1 MVDVVNNQVNIDDQ
15 DNNQKKTNIFS
26 ARNATD
32 FISILALIGLIGITY
47 KYNPLKFLTNNLL
60 TAIRIKYMS
69 IMFLFLSLVFV
80 MYYYDLLNLSSDY
93 FGPVTITSL
102 VIGCFLFA
110 IILYYM
116 IAFSKSDVYSYVPPV
131 PTYVINLF
139 KLAIGVTSSIVFML
153 FLIFMI
159 FNTSSTSSTL
169 SIILNVLI
177 ISTLLTLMY
186 KILIRSPILQSWP
199 WFRLLVNTI
208 LYIPCILAGIL
219 DAIVTQFYKE
229 KEKTKLPEVIL
240 LGISILLI
248 AIYYLLPV
256 GMQWVSSTYRGGK
269 TLINESVVLKQPYTI
284 ASYIPLNDMDPKS
297 AFPVYEYN
305 YALSLWLYLDALP
318 PSTSASFDKYTP
330 VFSYGGKPAILY
342 KASNN
347 TMMITA
353 KIKDLT
359 DDRIARSNM
368 DKDENGDVI
377 IYKLENVLLQKWNH
391 ILINYN
397 GGILD
402 IFYNGQ
408 LVKSAKNIVP
418 YMELDAMTI
427 GTTNGINGAICNVVY
442 YNHVLDSNSILALY
456 NSVKDKTPPTLSFAE
471 SNADLISKN
480 VQ

>member
-15 DNNQKKTNIFS
+15 NNNQKKTNIFS

-32 FISILALIGLIGITY
+32 FISILAFIGLIGITY

-60 TAIRIKYMS
+60 TAIRIQYLS
-69 IMFLFLSLVFV
+69 IMFLFLSFVFV
-80 MYYYDLLNLSSDY
+80 MYYYDLLNLSSNY

-102 VIGCFLFA
+102 VVGCFLFA
-110 IILYYM
+110 IVLYYLV
-116 IAFSKSDVYSYVPPV
+116 AFSKSDIYSYVPPV

-139 KLAIGVTSSIVFML
+139 KIAIGVSCSIIFLLFMV
-153 FLIFMI
+153 FMI
-159 FNTSSTSSTL
+159 FNTSSTSPTL
-169 SIILNVLI
+169 SIILNILI

-199 WFRLLVNTI
+199 WFRLIVNTI

-219 DAIVTQFYKE
+219 DAVVSQFYKE

-240 LGISILLI
+240 LVISILLI
-248 AIYYLLPV
+248 AMYYLVPM

-269 TLINESVVLKQPYTI
+269 TLVNESVVLSQPYTI
-284 ASYIPLNDMDPKS
+284 ASYVPLNDLDPK
-297 AFPVYEYN
+297 ATNPVYEYN

-330 VFSYGGKPAILY
+330 VFSYGGKPSILY

-359 DDRIARSNM
+359 DDMIARSNM

-377 IYKLENVLLQKWNH
+377 IYKLEKILLQKWNH

-402 IFYNGQ
+402 IFYNGK
-408 LVKSAKNIVP
+408 LVKSAQNIVP

-427 GTTNGINGAICNVVY
+427 GSPNGINGAICNVTY
-442 YNHVLDSNSILALY
+442 YNYVLDSNSILALY
-456 NSVKDKTPPTLSFAE
+456 NSVKDKTPPTLSYAE
-471 SNADLISKN
+471 SNEDLISKN
-480 VQ
+480 VK

>member
-32 FISILALIGLIGITY
+32 FISILAFIGIIGITY

-60 TAIRIKYMS
+60 TAIRIKYLS
-69 IMFLFLSLVFV
+69 ILFLFISLVFV

-93 FGPVTITSL
+93 FGAVTITSL

-110 IILYYM
+110 IVLYYVV
-116 IAFSKSDVYSYVPPV
+116 AFSKSDVYSYVPPV

-139 KLAIGVTSSIVFML
+139 QLAIGVSFSIVFVL
-153 FLIFMI
+153 FLVMMI
-159 FNTSSTSSTL
+159 FNTSSTSSTF

-177 ISTLLTLMY
+177 ISTLLTLIY
-186 KILIRSPILQSWP
+186 KILIRSPILQSLP
-199 WFRLLVNTI
+199 WFRLVVNTI

-219 DAIVTQFYKE
+219 DAIVAQIYKE

-240 LGISILLI
+240 LVISILLI
-248 AIYYLLPV
+248 AIYYLLPM

-269 TLINESVVLKQPYTI
+269 TLVNESVVLKQPYTI
-284 ASYIPLNDMDPKS
+284 ASYIPLNDMDPK
-297 AFPVYEYN
+297 AAYPVYEYN

-359 DDRIARSNM
+359 DDMIARSTM

-402 IFYNGQ
+402 IFYNGK

-427 GTTNGINGAICNVVY
+427 GSTNGINGAICNVVY
-442 YNHVLDSNSILALY
+442 YNNVLDSNSILALY
-456 NSVKDKTPPTLSFAE
+456 NSVKNKTPPTMSFAE

>member
-1 MVDVVNNQVNIDDQ
+1 MVDIINNQVNIDDQ
-15 DNNQKKTNIFS
+15 NNNQTKTNIFS
-26 ARNATD
+26 ARNVTD
-32 FISILALIGLIGITY
+32 LISILTFIGLIGITY
-47 KYNPLKFLTNNLL
+47 QYHPLKFLTNNMLP
-60 TAIRIKYMS
+60 AIRIKYLS
-69 IMFLFLSLVFV
+69 IMVLFLSLVFV

-102 VIGCFLFA
+102 VVGCFLFA
-110 IILYYM
+110 IVLYYVL
-116 IAFSKSDVYSYVPPV
+116 AFSKSDVYSYVPPT

-139 KLAIGVTSSIVFML
+139 QLAIGVSCSIIFTM
-153 FLIFMI
+153 FLVFMI
-159 FNTSSTSSTL
+159 FNTSSTSPTL

-177 ISTLLTLMY
+177 ISTILTLMY
-186 KILIRSPILQSWP
+186 KVLVRSPILQSWP

-219 DAIVTQFYKE
+219 DAIVAQIYKE

-240 LGISILLI
+240 LVISILLI
-248 AIYYLLPV
+248 AIYYLLPM
-256 GMQWVSSTYRGGK
+256 GMQWVIATYQGGK
-269 TLINESVVLKQPYTI
+269 ILVNESVILKQPYTI
-284 ASYIPLNDMDPKS
+284 ASYVPLNDIDP
-297 AFPVYEYN
+297 AAINPVYEYN

-318 PSTSASFDKYTP
+318 PSTSAAFDKYTP

-347 TMMITA
+347 TMIITA

-359 DDRIARSNM
+359 DDMIARSNM

-391 ILINYN
+391 ILVNYN
-397 GGILD
+397 GGVLD
-402 IFYNGQ
+402 IFYNGK

-418 YMELDAMTI
+418 YMELDAMII
-427 GTTNGINGAICNVVY
+427 GSPNGINGAICNVVY

-456 NSVKDKTPPTLSFAE
+456 NSVKDKTPPMLSFAE
-471 SNADLISKN
+471 PNADLISKN

>member
-15 DNNQKKTNIFS
+15 NNNQTKTNIFS
-26 ARNATD
+26 ARNVTD
-32 FISILALIGLIGITY
+32 LISILTFIGLIVITY
-47 KYNPLKFLTNNLL
+47 KYNPLKFLTSNLL
-60 TAIRIKYMS
+60 TAIRIKYLS

-93 FGPVTITSL
+93 FGAVTITSL
-102 VIGCFLFA
+102 VIGSFLFA
-110 IILYYM
+110 IILYYVL
-116 IAFSKSDVYSYVPPV
+116 AFSKSDVYSYIPPT

-139 KLAIGVTSSIVFML
+139 QLAIGVSSSIIFTM
-153 FLIFMI
+153 FLVFMI
-159 FNTSSTSSTL
+159 FNTSSTSSTF

-186 KILIRSPILQSWP
+186 KVLVRSPILQSWP

-208 LYIPCILAGIL
+208 LYIPCIIAGIL

-240 LGISILLI
+240 LVISILLI
-248 AIYYLLPV
+248 AIYYLVPL
-256 GMQWVSSTYRGGK
+256 GMQWVVATYQGGK
-269 TLINESVVLKQPYTI
+269 ILVNESVVLKEPYTI
-284 ASYIPLNDMDPKS
+284 ASYIPLNDIDPK
-297 AFPVYEYN
+297 ATNPVYEYN

-318 PSTSASFDKYTP
+318 PNTNASFDKYTP

-359 DDRIARSNM
+359 DDMIARSNM
-368 DKDENGDVI
+368 DTDENGDVI

-397 GGILD
+397 GGVLD
-402 IFYNGQ
+402 IFYNGK

-427 GTTNGINGAICNVVY
+427 GSPNGINGAICNVVY
-442 YNHVLDSNSILALY
+442 YNHVLDSNSIVGLY
-456 NSVKDKTPPTLSFAE
+456 NSVKDKTPPTLSFAK

>member
-1 MVDVVNNQVNIDDQ
+1 MVEVVNNQVNIDNQ
-15 DNNQKKTNIFS
+15 DNNEKKTNIYS

-32 FISILALIGLIGITY
+32 FISILTFIGLIGITY
-47 KYNPLKFLTNNLL
+47 KYNPLKILTNNLL

-69 IMFLFLSLVFV
+69 IMFLFISLVFV

-93 FGPVTITSL
+93 FGIVTITSL

-110 IILYYM
+110 IILYYVV
-116 IAFSKSDVYSYVPPV
+116 AFSKSDVYSYVPPA

-139 KLAIGVTSSIVFML
+139 KIAIGVSLSIIFVL
-153 FLIFMI
+153 FLVFMI
-159 FNTSSTSSTL
+159 FNTSSASPTF

-219 DAIVTQFYKE
+219 DAIVAQIYKE
-229 KEKTKLPEVIL
+229 KEKTKLSEVIL
-240 LGISILLI
+240 LVISILLI
-248 AIYYLLPV
+248 AIYYLLPM
-256 GMQWVSSTYRGGK
+256 GMQWVTSTYRGGK
-269 TLINESVVLKQPYTI
+269 TLVNESVVLKEPYTI
-284 ASYIPLNDMDPKS
+284 ASYIPLNDMDP
-297 AFPVYEYN
+297 AAAYPVYEYN

-318 PSTSASFDKYTP
+318 PSTSAAFDKYTP

-368 DKDENGDVI
+368 DKDENGDII

-427 GTTNGINGAICNVVY
+427 GSPNGINGAICNVVY

-471 SNADLISKN
+471 SNTDLISKN

>member
-1 MVDVVNNQVNIDDQ
+1 MVDVVNNQVNIDNQ
-15 DNNQKKTNIFS
+15 DNNEKKTNIFS

-32 FISILALIGLIGITY
+32 FISILTFIGLIGITY

-69 IMFLFLSLVFV
+69 IMFLFISLVFV

-93 FGPVTITSL
+93 FGIVTITSL

-110 IILYYM
+110 IILYYVV
-116 IAFSKSDVYSYVPPV
+116 AFSKSDVYSYVPPA

-139 KLAIGVTSSIVFML
+139 KIAIGVSLSIIFVL
-153 FLIFMI
+153 FLVFMI
-159 FNTSSTSSTL
+159 FNTSSASPTF

-219 DAIVTQFYKE
+219 DAIVAQIYKE
-229 KEKTKLPEVIL
+229 KEKTKLSEVIL
-240 LGISILLI
+240 LVISILLI
-248 AIYYLLPV
+248 AIYYLLPM
-256 GMQWVSSTYRGGK
+256 GMQWVTSTYRGGK
-269 TLINESVVLKQPYTI
+269 TLVNESVVLKEPYTI
-284 ASYIPLNDMDPKS
+284 ASYIPLNDMDP
-297 AFPVYEYN
+297 AAAYPVYEYN

-318 PSTSASFDKYTP
+318 PSTSAAFDKYTP

-368 DKDENGDVI
+368 DKDENGDII

-427 GTTNGINGAICNVVY
+427 GSPNGINGAICNVVY

-471 SNADLISKN
+471 SNTDLISKN

>member
-1 MVDVVNNQVNIDDQ
+1 MVDVVNNEVNIDNQ
-15 DNNQKKTNIFS
+15 DNNEKKTNIFS

-32 FISILALIGLIGITY
+32 LISILALVGLIGITY
-47 KYNPLKFLTNNLL
+47 KYNPLKFLTNNML
-60 TAIRIKYMS
+60 TAIRIKYLS
-69 IMFLFLSLVFV
+69 IMVLFLSLVFV

-93 FGPVTITSL
+93 FGPVTITSI

-110 IILYYM
+110 IILYYVL
-116 IAFSKSDVYSYVPPV
+116 AFSKSDVYSYVPPT

-139 KLAIGVTSSIVFML
+139 QLAIGVSCSIIFTM
-153 FLIFMI
+153 FLVFMI
-159 FNTSSTSSTL
+159 FNTSSTSPTF

-186 KILIRSPILQSWP
+186 KVLVRSPILQSWP

-208 LYIPCILAGIL
+208 LYIPCIIAGIL
-219 DAIVTQFYKE
+219 DAIVAQIYKE

-240 LGISILLI
+240 LVISIILI
-248 AIYYLLPV
+248 AIYYLLPM
-256 GMQWVSSTYRGGK
+256 GMQWVVATYQGGK
-269 TLINESVVLKQPYTI
+269 ILVNESIVLKEPYTI
-284 ASYIPLNDMDPKS
+284 ASYILLNDIDP
-297 AFPVYEYN
+297 AETNPVYEYN

-318 PSTSASFDKYTP
+318 PSTSAAFDKYTP
-330 VFSYGGKPAILY
+330 VFSYGGKPSILY

-368 DKDENGDVI
+368 DKDENGDII

-397 GGILD
+397 GGVLD
-402 IFYNGQ
+402 IFYNGK

-418 YMELDAMTI
+418 YMELDAMTW
-427 GTTNGINGAICNVVY
+427 
-442 YNHVLDSNSILALY
+442 
-456 NSVKDKTPPTLSFAE
+456 
-471 SNADLISKN
+471 
-480 VQ
+480 

>member
-347 TMMITA
+347 TMMITD

>member
-1 MVDVVNNQVNIDDQ
+1 MVDVVNNQVNIDNQ
-15 DNNQKKTNIFS
+15 DNNEKKTNIFS

-32 FISILALIGLIGITY
+32 FISILAFIGLIGITY
-47 KYNPLKFLTNNLL
+47 KYNPLKILTNNLL

-69 IMFLFLSLVFV
+69 IMFLFISLVFV

-93 FGPVTITSL
+93 FGIVTITSL

-110 IILYYM
+110 IILYYVV
-116 IAFSKSDVYSYVPPV
+116 AFSKSDVYSYVPPA

-139 KLAIGVTSSIVFML
+139 KIAIGVSLSIIFVL
-153 FLIFMI
+153 FLVFMI
-159 FNTSSTSSTL
+159 FNTSSASPTF

-219 DAIVTQFYKE
+219 DAIVAQIYKE
-229 KEKTKLPEVIL
+229 KEKTKLSEVIL
-240 LGISILLI
+240 LVISILLI
-248 AIYYLLPV
+248 AIYYLLPM
-256 GMQWVSSTYRGGK
+256 GMQWVTSTYRGGK
-269 TLINESVVLKQPYTI
+269 TLVNESVVLKEPYTI
-284 ASYIPLNDMDPKS
+284 ASYIPLNDMDP
-297 AFPVYEYN
+297 AAAYPVYEYN

-318 PSTSASFDKYTP
+318 PSTSAAFDKYTP

-368 DKDENGDVI
+368 DKDENGDII

-427 GTTNGINGAICNVVY
+427 GSPNGINGAICNVVY

-471 SNADLISKN
+471 SNTDLISKN

>member
-1 MVDVVNNQVNIDDQ
+1 MVEVVNNQVNIDNQ
-15 DNNQKKTNIFS
+15 DNNQSKTNIFS

-32 FISILALIGLIGITY
+32 LISLLALVGLIGITY
-47 KYNPLKFLTNNLL
+47 KYNPLKFLTNNML
-60 TAIRIKYMS
+60 TAIRIKYLS
-69 IMFLFLSLVFV
+69 IMVLFLSLVFV

-110 IILYYM
+110 IILYYVL
-116 IAFSKSDVYSYVPPV
+116 AFSKSDVYSYVPPT

-139 KLAIGVTSSIVFML
+139 QLAIGVSCSIIFTM
-153 FLIFMI
+153 FLVFMI
-159 FNTSSTSSTL
+159 FNTSSTSPTL

-186 KILIRSPILQSWP
+186 KVLVRSPILQSWP

-219 DAIVTQFYKE
+219 DAIVTQIYKE

-240 LGISILLI
+240 LVISIILI
-248 AIYYLLPV
+248 AIYYLLPM
-256 GMQWVSSTYRGGK
+256 GLQWVVATYQGGK
-269 TLINESVVLKQPYTI
+269 ILVNESVVLKEPYTI
-284 ASYIPLNDMDPKS
+284 ASYILLNDIDP
-297 AFPVYEYN
+297 AETNPVYEYN

-318 PSTSASFDKYTP
+318 PSTSAAFDKYTP

-347 TMMITA
+347 TMMVTA

-391 ILINYN
+391 ILINYS

-402 IFYNGQ
+402 VFYNGT

-418 YMELDAMTI
+418 YMELDAMMI
-427 GTTNGINGAICNVVY
+427 GSTNGINGAICNVVY
-442 YNHVLDSNSILALY
+442 YKHTLDSNSILALY
-456 NSVKDKTPPTLSFAE
+456 NSVKDKTPPTLSYAE
-471 SNADLISKN
+471 SNEELISKN

>member
-1 MVDVVNNQVNIDDQ
+1 MVDIINNQVNIDDQ
-15 DNNQKKTNIFS
+15 NNNQTKTNIFS

-32 FISILALIGLIGITY
+32 LISILTLVGLIGITY
-47 KYNPLKFLTNNLL
+47 KYNPLKFLTNNML
-60 TAIRIKYMS
+60 TAIRIKYLS
-69 IMFLFLSLVFV
+69 IMVLFLSLVFV

-110 IILYYM
+110 IVLYYVL
-116 IAFSKSDVYSYVPPV
+116 AFSKSDVYSYVPPT

-139 KLAIGVTSSIVFML
+139 QLAIGVSCSIIFTM
-153 FLIFMI
+153 FLVFMI
-159 FNTSSTSSTL
+159 FNTSSTSPTF

-186 KILIRSPILQSWP
+186 KVLVRSPILQSWP

-219 DAIVTQFYKE
+219 DVIVAQIYKE

-240 LGISILLI
+240 LVISILLI
-248 AIYYLLPV
+248 AIYYLLPM
-256 GMQWVSSTYRGGK
+256 GMQWVIATYQGGK
-269 TLINESVVLKQPYTI
+269 ILVNESVVLKQPYTI
-284 ASYIPLNDMDPKS
+284 ASYVPLNDIDP
-297 AFPVYEYN
+297 AVTNPVYEYN

-318 PSTSASFDKYTP
+318 PSTSAAFDKYTP

-347 TMMITA
+347 TMIITA

-359 DDRIARSNM
+359 DDMIARSNM

-391 ILINYN
+391 ILVNYN
-397 GGILD
+397 GGVLD
-402 IFYNGQ
+402 IFYNGK

-418 YMELDAMTI
+418 YMELDAMII
-427 GTTNGINGAICNVVY
+427 GSPNGINGAICNVVY

-456 NSVKDKTPPTLSFAE
+456 NSVKDKTPPVLSFAE

>member
-1 MVDVVNNQVNIDDQ
+1 MVDVVNNEVNIDNQ
-15 DNNQKKTNIFS
+15 DNNQPKTNIFT

-32 FISILALIGLIGITY
+32 FISILTFIGLIGITY

-60 TAIRIKYMS
+60 TAIRIKYLS
-69 IMFLFLSLVFV
+69 IMFLFISLVIV

-110 IILYYM
+110 IVLYYVL
-116 IAFSKSDVYSYVPPV
+116 AFSKSDVYSYVPPT

-139 KLAIGVTSSIVFML
+139 QLALGVSSSIIFTM
-153 FLIFMI
+153 FLVFMI
-159 FNTSSTSSTL
+159 FNTSSASPTF

-177 ISTLLTLMY
+177 ISTLLTLTY

-219 DAIVTQFYKE
+219 DVIVAQIYKE

-240 LGISILLI
+240 LLISILLI
-248 AIYYLLPV
+248 AIYYLLPM

-269 TLINESVVLKQPYTI
+269 TLVNESIILNQPYTI
-284 ASYIPLNDMDPKS
+284 ASYVPLNDMDP
-297 AFPVYEYN
+297 ADTNPVYEYN

-330 VFSYGGKPAILY
+330 VFSYGGKPSILY

-359 DDRIARSNM
+359 DDRIARSNI

-402 IFYNGQ
+402 IFYNGI

-427 GTTNGINGAICNVVY
+427 GSSNGINGAICNVVY
-442 YNHVLDSNSILALY
+442 YNYVLDSNSILALY
-456 NSVKDKTPPTLSFAE
+456 NSVKDRTPPTLSFAE

-480 VQ
+480 V

>member
-1 MVDVVNNQVNIDDQ
+1 MVEVVNNQVNIDNQ
-15 DNNQKKTNIFS
+15 DNNQTKTNIFS

-32 FISILALIGLIGITY
+32 IISILVLVSLIGITY
-47 KYNPLKFLTNNLL
+47 KYNPLKILTNNML
-60 TAIRIKYMS
+60 TAIRIKYLSVMV
-69 IMFLFLSLVFV
+69 LFLSLVFV

-110 IILYYM
+110 IILYYVL
-116 IAFSKSDVYSYVPPV
+116 AFSKSDVYSYVPPT

-139 KLAIGVTSSIVFML
+139 QLAIGVSCSIIFTM
-153 FLIFMI
+153 FLVFMI
-159 FNTSSTSSTL
+159 FNTSNTSPTF

-186 KILIRSPILQSWP
+186 KVLVRSPILQSWP
-199 WFRLLVNTI
+199 WFRLVVNTI

-219 DAIVTQFYKE
+219 DVIVTQIYKE

-240 LGISILLI
+240 LVISILLI
-248 AIYYLLPV
+248 AIYYLLPM

-269 TLINESVVLKQPYTI
+269 TLVNESVILKQPYTI

-318 PSTSASFDKYTP
+318 PSTSAAFDKYTP
-330 VFSYGGKPAILY
+330 VFSYGGKPSILY

-359 DDRIARSNM
+359 DDMIARTNSE
-368 DKDENGDVI
+368 KDENGDVI

-402 IFYNGQ
+402 IFYNGK

-427 GTTNGINGAICNVVY
+427 GSANGINGAICNVVY
-442 YNHVLDSNSILALY
+442 YNDVLDSNSILALY

>member
-1 MVDVVNNQVNIDDQ
+1 MVEVVNNQLNIDNQ
-15 DNNQKKTNIFS
+15 DNNETKTNIFS
-26 ARNATD
+26 VRNVSD
-32 FISILALIGLIGITY
+32 LISILALVALIGLTY
-47 KYNPLKFLTNNLL
+47 KYNPLKFLTNNML
-60 TAIRIKYMS
+60 TAIRIKYLS

-80 MYYYDLLNLSSDY
+80 MYYYNLLNLSSDY
-93 FGPVTITSL
+93 FGVVTITSL
-102 VIGCFLFA
+102 VVGCFLFA
-110 IILYYM
+110 ILLYYVV
-116 IAFSKSDVYSYVPPV
+116 AFSKSDVYSYVPPV
-131 PTYVINLF
+131 PTYIINLF
-139 KLAIGVTSSIVFML
+139 QLALGVSSSIIFTM
-153 FLIFMI
+153 FLVMII
-159 FNTSSTSSTL
+159 FNTSSTSPTF

-177 ISTLLTLMY
+177 ISSLLTLMY
-186 KILIRSPILQSWP
+186 KVLVRSPILQSWP

-219 DAIVTQFYKE
+219 DVIVTQFYKE

-240 LGISILLI
+240 LVISILLI
-248 AIYYLLPV
+248 AIYYLVPLV
-256 GMQWVSSTYRGGK
+256 MQWVVATYQGGK
-269 TLINESVVLKQPYTI
+269 VLVNESVVLKQPYTI
-284 ASYIPLNDMDPKS
+284 ASYIPLNDMDPK
-297 AFPVYEYN
+297 ATNPVYEYN

-318 PSTSASFDKYTP
+318 PNTNASFDRYTP

-359 DDRIARSNM
+359 DDMIARSNM

-377 IYKLENVLLQKWNH
+377 IYKLENILLQKWNH

-397 GGILD
+397 GGVLD
-402 IFYNGQ
+402 IFYNGK

-418 YMELDAMTI
+418 YMELDTMTI
-427 GTTNGINGAICNVVY
+427 GSQNGINGAICNVVY
-442 YNHVLDSNSILALY
+442 YNHVLDSNSIVGLY
-456 NSVKDKTPPTLSFAE
+456 NSVKDKTPPTLSFAK

>member
-1 MVDVVNNQVNIDDQ
+1 MDNENNTTT
-15 DNNQKKTNIFS
+15 KTNIS
-26 ARNATD
+26 STIID
-32 FISILALIGLIGITY
+32 VMSILGFIVLIVITY
-47 KYNPLKFLTNNLL
+47 KYNPLKFLTNNML
-60 TAIRIKYMS
+60 TAIRIKYLS
-69 IMFLFLSLVFV
+69 IMFLFMSLVFV
-80 MYYYDLLNLSSDY
+80 MYYYDLLNLSSNY

-102 VIGCFLFA
+102 VIGSFLFA
-110 IILYYM
+110 IILYYVL
-116 IAFSKSDVYSYVPPV
+116 AFSKSDVYSYVPPV

-139 KLAIGVTSSIVFML
+139 QLAIGVSCSIIFTM
-153 FLIFMI
+153 FLVFMI
-159 FNTSSTSSTL
+159 FNTSSTSSTF

-219 DAIVTQFYKE
+219 DVIVAQIYKE

-240 LGISILLI
+240 LVISILLI
-248 AIYYLLPV
+248 AIYYLLPM
-256 GMQWVSSTYRGGK
+256 GMQWVVATYQGGK
-269 TLINESVVLKQPYTI
+269 ILVNESIVLNQPYTI
-284 ASYIPLNDMDPKS
+284 ASYVPLNDIDP
-297 AFPVYEYN
+297 ADTNPVYEYN

-318 PSTSASFDKYTP
+318 PSTNASFDKYTP

-359 DDRIARSNM
+359 DDMIARSNM
-368 DKDENGDVI
+368 DTDENGDII

-397 GGILD
+397 GGVLD
-402 IFYNGQ
+402 IFYNGK

-427 GTTNGINGAICNVVY
+427 GSPNGINGAICNVVY
-442 YNHVLDSNSILALY
+442 YNNTLDSNSILALY
-456 NSVKDKTPPTLSFAE
+456 NSVKDKTPPTLSFAK

>member
-116 IAFSKSDVYSYVPPV
+116 ISFSKSDVYSYVPPV

-139 KLAIGVTSSIVFML
+139 KLAIGVSSSIVFML
-153 FLIFMI
+153 FLVFMI

-368 DKDENGDVI
+368 DKDENGDII

-397 GGILD
+397 GGVLD
-402 IFYNGQ
+402 IFYNGK

>member
-1 MVDVVNNQVNIDDQ
+1 MVEVVNNQVNIDNQ
-15 DNNQKKTNIFS
+15 NNNEKKTNIFT

-32 FISILALIGLIGITY
+32 LISILALVGLIGITY
-47 KYNPLKFLTNNLL
+47 KYNPLKFLTNNML
-60 TAIRIKYMS
+60 TAIRIKYLS
-69 IMFLFLSLVFV
+69 IMVLFLSLVFV

-110 IILYYM
+110 IVLYYVL
-116 IAFSKSDVYSYVPPV
+116 AFSKSDVYSYVPPT

-139 KLAIGVTSSIVFML
+139 QLAIGVSCSIIFTM
-153 FLIFMI
+153 FLVFMI
-159 FNTSSTSSTL
+159 FNTSSTSPTF

-186 KILIRSPILQSWP
+186 KVLVRSPILQSWP

-219 DAIVTQFYKE
+219 DVIVAQIYKE

-240 LGISILLI
+240 LVISILLI
-248 AIYYLLPV
+248 AIYYLLPM
-256 GMQWVSSTYRGGK
+256 GMQWVIATYQGGK
-269 TLINESVVLKQPYTI
+269 ILVNESVVLKQPYTI
-284 ASYIPLNDMDPKS
+284 ASYVPLNDIDP
-297 AFPVYEYN
+297 AVTNPVYEYN

-318 PSTSASFDKYTP
+318 PSTSAAFDKYTP

-347 TMMITA
+347 TMIITA

-359 DDRIARSNM
+359 DDMIARSNM

-391 ILINYN
+391 ILVNYN
-397 GGILD
+397 GGVLD
-402 IFYNGQ
+402 IFYNGK

-418 YMELDAMTI
+418 YMELDAMII
-427 GTTNGINGAICNVVY
+427 GSPNGINGAICNVVY

-456 NSVKDKTPPTLSFAE
+456 NSVKDKTPPMLSFAE

>member
-1 MVDVVNNQVNIDDQ
+1 MVDVVNNEVNIDNQ
-15 DNNQKKTNIFS
+15 DNNEKKTNIFS

-32 FISILALIGLIGITY
+32 FISILAFIGLIGITY
-47 KYNPLKFLTNNLL
+47 IYNPLRFLTNNLL

-69 IMFLFLSLVFV
+69 IMFLFISLVFV

-139 KLAIGVTSSIVFML
+139 KIAIGVSFSIIFVL
-153 FLIFMI
+153 FLIMMI
-159 FNTSSTSSTL
+159 FNTSSTSPTF

-208 LYIPCILAGIL
+208 LYIPCVLAGIL
-219 DAIVTQFYKE
+219 DAIVTQIYKE

-240 LGISILLI
+240 LVISILLI
-248 AIYYLLPV
+248 AIYYLLPM
-256 GMQWVSSTYRGGK
+256 GMQWVTSTYRGGK
-269 TLINESVVLKQPYTI
+269 MLVNESVVLKEPYTI
-284 ASYIPLNDMDPKS
+284 ASYIPLNDLDPDAS
-297 AFPVYEYN
+297 NPVYEYN

-318 PSTSASFDKYTP
+318 PSTSAAFDKYTP

-402 IFYNGQ
+402 VFYNGK

-427 GTTNGINGAICNVVY
+427 GSSNGINGAICNVVY
-442 YNHVLDSNSILALY
+442 YNNVLDSNSILALY
-456 NSVKDKTPPTLSFAE
+456 NSVKDKTPPTMSFAE

-480 VQ
+480 VK

>member
-1 MVDVVNNQVNIDDQ
+1 MDNENNTTT
-15 DNNQKKTNIFS
+15 KTNIS
-26 ARNATD
+26 STIID
-32 FISILALIGLIGITY
+32 VMSILGFIVLIVITY
-47 KYNPLKFLTNNLL
+47 KYNPLKFLTNNML
-60 TAIRIKYMS
+60 TAIRIKYLS
-69 IMFLFLSLVFV
+69 IMFLFMSLVFV
-80 MYYYDLLNLSSDY
+80 MYYYDLLNLSSNY

-102 VIGCFLFA
+102 VIGSFLFA
-110 IILYYM
+110 IILYYVL
-116 IAFSKSDVYSYVPPV
+116 AFSKSDVYSYVPPV

-139 KLAIGVTSSIVFML
+139 QLAIGVSCSIIFTM
-153 FLIFMI
+153 FLVFMI
-159 FNTSSTSSTL
+159 FNTSSTSSTF

-219 DAIVTQFYKE
+219 DVIVAQIYKE

-240 LGISILLI
+240 LVISILLI
-248 AIYYLLPV
+248 AIYYLLPM
-256 GMQWVSSTYRGGK
+256 GMQWVVATYQGGK
-269 TLINESVVLKQPYTI
+269 ILVNESIVLNQPYTI
-284 ASYIPLNDMDPKS
+284 ASYVPLNDIDP
-297 AFPVYEYN
+297 ADTNPVYEYN

-318 PSTSASFDKYTP
+318 PSTNASFDKYTP

-359 DDRIARSNM
+359 DDMIARSNM
-368 DKDENGDVI
+368 DTDENGDII

-397 GGILD
+397 GGVLD
-402 IFYNGQ
+402 IFYNGK

-427 GTTNGINGAICNVVY
+427 GSPNGM
-442 YNHVLDSNSILALY
+442 LY
-456 NSVKDKTPPTLSFAE
+456 
-471 SNADLISKN
+471 IIIIH
-480 VQ
+480 